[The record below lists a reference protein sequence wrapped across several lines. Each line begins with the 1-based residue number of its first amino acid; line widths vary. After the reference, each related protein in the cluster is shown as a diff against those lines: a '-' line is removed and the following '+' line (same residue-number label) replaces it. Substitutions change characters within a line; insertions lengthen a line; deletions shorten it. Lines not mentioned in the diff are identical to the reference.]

1 MSPSGRPS
9 GVSAVEEGPTAI
21 ILKGLVQFKREFL
34 FEAFIVSAFPQT
46 LADSGG
52 GVVDPYPS
60 ASRVFGAA
68 AEGIGESGIAS
79 VYPSNGEG
87 VLFSHKFVGPL
98 LTLASEVAI
107 CELVAV
113 EVLMGITVR
122 SIKYDEGGGAGG
134 VRCGLHWGQGP
145 WRRQRSC
152 YRRILVFVADH
163 G

>member
-1 MSPSGRPS
+1 MS
-9 GVSAVEEGPTAI
+9 AAEEGPTAI
-21 ILKGLVQFKREFL
+21 ILKGPVQFKRDFL
-34 FEAFIVSAFPQT
+34 FEGFIVSAFPQT
-46 LADSGG
+46 LADSRGD
-52 GVVDPYPS
+52 VVDPNPS

-68 AEGIGESGIAS
+68 EEGIGESGVAS

-98 LTLASEVAI
+98 LTLASEVAM

-122 SIKYDEGGGAGG
+122 SIKHDERGGAGG
-134 VRCGLHWGQGP
+134 VRCGLHWGKGP
-145 WRRQRSC
+145 WRLQRSC